1 MPFAL
6 TPDMNPAA
14 SGAAVLRVLDFVIG
28 DFMSVMLPES
38 VGVVIADAE
47 AVAVDAELTPLL
59 LRVCG
64 TVASDTGG
72 VGARGWGGAGVAG
85 RRGWIGGSS
94 SSSSAVSSI
103 ISNASAE
110 LLLMPADSCRTAFFE
125 SILSIYVRVFAAL

>member
-1 MPFAL
+1 M
-6 TPDMNPAA
+6 
-14 SGAAVLRVLDFVIG
+14 LRVLDVVIG
-28 DFMSVMLPES
+28 DFKSVMLPEY
-38 VGVVIADAE
+38 VGVVTADAE
-47 AVAVDAELTPLL
+47 AVAVDAELMLLLL

-94 SSSSAVSSI
+94 SSSAVSSI

-125 SILSIYVRVFAAL
+125 SIFEHLCPRIFAAL